1 MVDERTEFSDRYTKF
16 LSETVKDVRSASL
29 DDSYMPVINQG
40 EYREA
45 SSSVPKRL
53 MYYLSLFSM
62 SLDDSEMAFPRFLL
76 IDTPQT
82 ASIDK
87 DKLVACIE
95 TIETTL
101 TKSKSPGQ
109 VILTIGRDRLP
120 SSLDENVFTMGEDL
134 RQSVCGATLFPARR
148 QRRAVHTYCA
158 APLSAK
164 RWMTRRS
171 KTGWMGGSKEVSSL
185 QRALISSIVPP

>member
-120 SSLDENVFTMGEDL
+120 SSLDENVFTMIEEDAHL
-134 RQSVCGATLFPARR
+134 LIPTAKQREPETQSDE
-148 QRRAVHTYCA
+148 
-158 APLSAK
+158 S
-164 RWMTRRS
+164 
-171 KTGWMGGSKEVSSL
+171 
-185 QRALISSIVPP
+185 